1 MFAFVRPFVAG
12 VTLAVVFFAA
22 PPCVAGQSTPP
33 APPPQGQT
41 SQQPNSDYGPGGH
54 AVIQQNPA
62 QDTLQGIVSETPRGQ
77 APQHNAAS
85 DELSGTVINIYDP
98 KNVLRRR
105 EIDFSIPPAGQNIE
119 TYGILLDDKG
129 HPSANVEFK
138 YDLHG
143 GLSYSDY
150 THFGLHGER
159 TAEEVT
165 NYRADGYEIKDWSL
179 RTHQWYSSFNAYKNP
194 AQAPPPSSTNIGVL
208 FPRSYLPGET
218 VTGSLWPS
226 SYAENFKSVPGLSE
240 YSFPIQLYHLPDGA
254 PEWSSLE
261 IGVKND
267 GYVPV
272 NPNGTFSLHIP
283 YDWKGPLQLQAR
295 QLNPVAGAG
304 PTGAQLNID
313 PPAAAPTL
321 TNNEFPAAA
330 ANLLDSVAKNH
341 LIDLWQDACDDEE
354 ILDNLYA
361 ETTPDWARIYAVR
374 DELDDIYDD
383 IDDIEDDLPPQ
394 EIVSLAQQ
402 MLQEADD
409 YHDWLEKQP
418 SLSTD
423 DRAELLDS
431 ASWADFLDN
440 EIGYN
445 KFLAGWGPTE
455 HLLQPFSTN
464 PIVTQGK
471 LDVIRGSF
479 PLDPSDTYLHIDSL
493 PIAPLA
499 ATPGNWYFMPP
510 PNLTAGQHNL
520 YIDSPLFPETIFP
533 VFSMTL
539 TMWADNLHLLRG
551 QSTTYH
557 VTLNGLNG
565 LPGGA
570 WGGSSDP
577 TDLVGS
583 SELSAAQKAAGSA
596 RKGYIT
602 LSVTNGSPAII
613 SMLDQLHVLDASFF
627 APSGSYKLDG
637 SVEALQTGSFA
648 INGVAR
654 AYLEPEIGI
663 GATPGTTPPAGD
675 EAPGPDP
682 VYRMPILS
690 GFMPGNWSL
699 PPNYYDSASFSNS
712 SFMTNCPGSGA
723 AATPTPTGGKPSTP
737 CVDSVINDLMPP
749 KSNPQT
755 NEVQDNSADLTQLAD
770 AAKRA
775 EETRE
780 KAQEIGKTE
789 NAAFQRYND
798 AWDAGFKDVP
808 AEIKDEYEKAGEKII
823 KAGMALDKWKQIH
836 AATPSDDNEFM
847 LAAAQQDVTEA
858 NRERS
863 VAEQKVIDSFK
874 PDHRK
879 AYDEAHAT
887 WHKALDEWDAALNQQ
902 RAAEEA
908 LEKLKQTAG
917 LK

>member
-22 PPCVAGQSTPP
+22 PSCAAGQSTPP
-33 APPPQGQT
+33 APSPQGQT
-41 SQQPNSDYGPGGH
+41 SRQPNSDYGPGGH

-105 EIDFSIPPAGQNIE
+105 EIDFSIPPAGQKIE
-119 TYGILLDDKG
+119 TYGVLLDDKG

-179 RTHQWYSSFNAYKNP
+179 GTHQWYSSFNAYKTP
-194 AQAPPPSSTNIGVL
+194 AQAPPPPSSTNIGVL

-295 QLNPVAGAG
+295 QPNPVAGAG

-313 PPAAAPTL
+313 PPVAAPTL
-321 TNNEFPAAA
+321 TSDQFPAQGMK
-330 ANLLDSVAKNH
+330 LLNDYAENH
-341 LIDLWQDACDDEE
+341 LVKLWEDANDLEETLDELQDDP
-354 ILDNLYA
+354 N
-361 ETTPDWARIYAVR
+361 PDWARIYAVE
-374 DELDDIYDD
+374 DELDDVYDD
-383 IDDIEDDLPPQ
+383 IDDAEDEMPPA
-394 EIVSLAQQ
+394 EVTALAQSL
-402 MLQEADD
+402 LQEADSF
-409 YHDWLEKQP
+409 HDWLEKQP

-431 ASWADFLDN
+431 TSWANFLDN

-445 KFLAGWGPTE
+445 KYLADNEPTE
-455 HLLQPFSTN
+455 RITQPFWTN
-464 PIVTQGK
+464 PVMPQGK
-471 LDVIRGSF
+471 LDEIGGSF
-479 PLDPSDTYLHIDSL
+479 PLDPYDTHIRIDNTL
-493 PIAPLA
+493 ITPLA
-499 ATPGNWYFMPP
+499 ATPNNWYFMPP

-520 YIDSPLFPETIFP
+520 YIDSPLYPETIFP

-539 TMWADNLHLLRG
+539 TMSADNLHLLKN
-551 QSTTYH
+551 QSTTWH
-557 VTLNGLNG
+557 LTLDGLNG

-570 WGGSSDP
+570 WSGSSDP

-583 SELSAAQKAAGSA
+583 AELSAAQKAAGSS
-596 RKGYIT
+596 RTGYIM
-602 LSVTNGSPAII
+602 LSVTNASPATI
-613 SMLDQLHVLDASFF
+613 SMQDQLRMLNASFF

-637 SVEALQTGSFA
+637 GVRAIQTGSFS
-648 INGVAR
+648 ILGVAR
-654 AYLEPEIGI
+654 AYLDPEIGI
-663 GATPGTTPPAGD
+663 GNPPSTTPPGGSSGPSPGTPGTSWFPPFQMSY
-675 EAPGPDP
+675 DP
-682 VYRMPILS
+682 
-690 GFMPGNWSL
+690 
-699 PPNYYDSASFSNS
+699 AAFSNS
-712 SFMTNCPGSGA
+712 SFMTSCPGSGA
-723 AATPTPTGGKPSTP
+723 PPPIAPTPTGGKPATTP
-737 CVDSVINDLMPP
+737 CVDSVISDLTP
-749 KSNPQT
+749 PQT
-755 NEVQDNSADLTQLAD
+755 KPQPNGVKDKIEEATKRYQDAIMQQQVAYHDLAEAEERVENEFNNGLTRVPDAVRADFKNAQDNLTKATE
-770 AAKRA
+770 AKQ
-775 EETRE
+775 
-780 KAQEIGKTE
+780 KA
-789 NAAFQRYND
+789 
-798 AWDAGFKDVP
+798 
-808 AEIKDEYEKAGEKII
+808 
-823 KAGMALDKWKQIH
+823 
-836 AATPSDDNEFM
+836 
-847 LAAAQQDVTEA
+847 AAAQKAAPGEA
-858 NRERS
+858 NAHALA
-863 VAEQKVIDSFK
+863 VAEENYAPAHAGYQAARQKVIDNFDAAEK
-874 PDHRK
+874 AAYERAEDNRRK
-879 AYDEAHAT
+879 AA
-887 WHKALDEWDAALNQQ
+887 AALN
-902 RAAEEA
+902 AADNEVRESREA
-908 LEKLKQTAG
+908 LSDLQAPPDEVM
-917 LK
+917 